1 MYAALLAVLA
11 TLKLEFAATTAM
23 AMGLADMVKKPLL
36 RLVKPPL
43 EKLLPPPSHQWITPT
58 IDSIVRLSAIA
69 IAWYVQQIISAFYS
83 ALRGGKLFADGL
95 FNILGAHTPRV
106 PPRRLS
112 RPTPPTLPTPPTPL
126 TPPTPRV
133 PHTASHG
140 LSLLSPKVSPIAM
153 KSAEIPSLVHC

>member
-112 RPTPPTLPTPPTPL
+112 RPLTSLAQGLPDCHEV
-126 TPPTPRV
+126 R
-133 PHTASHG
+133 
-140 LSLLSPKVSPIAM
+140 
-153 KSAEIPSLVHC
+153 